1 MDNRRLLLAASLS
14 FALIVVWTMFIAPKP
29 PAKPTGL
36 PAGSGAPAATAP
48 GAPTPRSAAS
58 LPNAPAAQATPAGP
72 EPAVPAA
79 AVPPMAAAKEETVT
93 LQAGSAQAVF
103 TNRGAQLV
111 SFLVADKAGQ
121 KTQLDLVRKRLEGP
135 YPYGLTDAAHAPHLL
150 NKALFVAE
158 KADDGK
164 SVVFR
169 FSGPEGTAEKA
180 FRFDNRGLLEVTV
193 KLPGQKGWGL
203 ILGPGIRNLTKDEL
217 KSRFEA
223 RSAVYKTED
232 VKVLDPQ
239 RFDTVE
245 LPGSSLRWIGVEDTW
260 FLAAAIPEKGVER
273 ASVEPFLVQ
282 GADGEG
288 ARFLPVPAKDAI
300 TSEQKE
306 MPRELRVVLTALGD
320 EMALRSYWGPKS
332 YEKLKALP
340 YGLEETVNWGMLRVL
355 VGPLLAGIHWLHDNV
370 VSNYG
375 WAIVLMTVLIKLALL
390 PLTHHSM
397 KSMKKMQLLNPKM
410 QAIRT
415 RYATKLKDK
424 QGRPN
429 LEMQR
434 KMNDEMMALYKEH
447 GVNPAGGCL
456 PMLLQMPI
464 LYAFY
469 RLLSTA
475 FELRG
480 APWILWITDLA
491 AADPHYVLP
500 IVMGATQFLQVKL
513 SPQTGDPMQ
522 RRMFMLM
529 PIFMTILFVG
539 FPSGLVLYWLTNNVL
554 TILQQG
560 VYNRLQQQ
568 SA

>member
-1 MDNRRLLLAASLS
+1 VDNRRLLLAASLS

-29 PAKPTGL
+29 PEKPL
-36 PAGSGAPAATAP
+36 AAPAGRGAPARP
-48 GAPTPRSAAS
+48 GAAP
-58 LPNAPAAQATPAGP
+58 PAAQPPLAEPSASAPGMSPAPTAPIAPAQPLAATQ
-72 EPAVPAA
+72 
-79 AVPPMAAAKEETVT
+79 EETVV
-93 LQAGSAQAVF
+93 LQAGSSRAVLS
-103 TNRGAQLV
+103 NRGAQLL
-111 SFLVADKAGQ
+111 SFEVPDKAGKQ
-121 KTQLDLVRKRLEGP
+121 AKLDLVRKRLEGL
-135 YPYGLTDAAHAPHLL
+135 YPYSLTDAARAPHPL

-158 KADDGK
+158 RGNDGR
-164 SVVFR
+164 SAVFR
-169 FSGPEGTAEKA
+169 YSGPEGTAEKS
-180 FRFDNRGLLEVTV
+180 FGFDEHGLLNVTI
-193 KLPGQKGWGL
+193 KMPGQKGWGVV
-203 ILGPGIRNLTKDEL
+203 LGPGLRNLTRDEL
-217 KSRFEA
+217 KSRFEQ
-223 RSAVYKTED
+223 RSAVYKSED
-232 VKVLDPQ
+232 VKLLDPQ

-245 LPGSSLRWIGVEDTW
+245 IPGATLRWIGLEDTW

-273 ASVEPFLVQ
+273 AYVEPFLVQ

-288 ARFLPVPAKDAI
+288 ARFLPVPSKDEI
-300 TSEQKE
+300 TSAQKE
-306 MPRELRVVLTALGD
+306 LPRELRVVLTAAGD
-320 EMALRSYWGPKS
+320 EMALRSYWGPKNH
-332 YEKLKALP
+332 ETLKSLP
-340 YGLEETVNWGMLRVL
+340 YGLEETVNWGSLRIL
-355 VGPLLAGIHWLHDNV
+355 VGPLLAGIHWLHDHV
-370 VSNYG
+370 VGNYG

-397 KSMKKMQLLNPKM
+397 KSMKKMQVLNPKM
-410 QAIRT
+410 QAIRS

-434 KMNDEMMALYKEH
+434 KMNDEMMALYKEN

-456 PMLLQMPI
+456 PLLLQMPI

-480 APWILWITDLA
+480 APWMLWITDLS

-529 PIFMTILFVG
+529 PLFMTILFVG

-554 TILQQG
+554 TILQQW
-560 VYNRLQQQ
+560 VYNRLQQP

>member
-1 MDNRRLLLAASLS
+1 VDNRRLLLAASLS

-29 PAKPTGL
+29 PAKL
-36 PAGSGAPAATAP
+36 PGAPAGQTTPAAAAP
-48 GAPTPRSAAS
+48 GA
-58 LPNAPAAQATPAGP
+58 ATPAAATGQP
-72 EPAVPAA
+72 AAASSPAVPAPAVQAPPAKPVA
-79 AVPPMAAAKEETVT
+79 ADHEETVT
-93 LQAGSAQAVF
+93 LQAGNARAVLS
-103 TNRGAQLV
+103 NRGGQLV
-111 SFLVADKAGQ
+111 SFEVPDKAGKQ
-121 KTQLDLVRKRLEGP
+121 AKLDLVRRRVEGP
-135 YPYGLTDAAHAPHLL
+135 YPYGLTDAAHAPHPL
-150 NKALFVAE
+150 NKALFVAD
-158 KADDGK
+158 KTDDGK

-169 FSGPEGTAEKA
+169 FSGPEGTAEKS
-180 FRFDNRGLLEVTV
+180 FRFDQRGLLEVTV
-193 KLPGQKGWGL
+193 KLPGQKGWGV

-232 VKVLDPQ
+232 VQVLDPN
-239 RFDTVE
+239 RFDTVD
-245 LPGSSLRWIGVEDTW
+245 LLGSTLRWIGVEDTW
-260 FLAAAIPEKGVER
+260 FLSATIPEKGLDR
-273 ASVEPFLVQ
+273 AYVEPFLVQ
-282 GADGEG
+282 SAQGAGGEG

-306 MPRELRVVLTALGD
+306 MPRELRVVLVAAGD

-332 YEKLKALP
+332 YETLKALP
-340 YGLEETVNWGMLRVL
+340 YGLEQTVNWGMLRVL

-370 VSNYG
+370 VGNYG
-375 WAIVLMTVLIKLALL
+375 WAIVLMTVLIKLVLL

-397 KSMKKMQLLNPKM
+397 KSMKKMQELNPKM

-456 PMLLQMPI
+456 PLLLQMPI

-529 PIFMTILFVG
+529 PLFMTILFVG

-560 VYNRLQQQ
+560 VYNRLQKQ
-568 SA
+568 AA

>member
-29 PAKPTGL
+29 PAKLPGL
-36 PAGSGAPAATAP
+36 PAGAETPAATAP
-48 GAPTPRSAAS
+48 GTPAPSSPT
-58 LPNAPAAQATPAGP
+58 ATPAGP
-72 EPAVPAA
+72 AAGVPA
-79 AVPPMAAAKEETVT
+79 AVPPVPPMPPISAEKEEPVT

-103 TNRGAQLV
+103 SNRGAQLV

-121 KTQLDLVRKRLEGP
+121 KTQLDLVRKRLDGF
-135 YPYGLTDAAHAPHLL
+135 YPFGLTDAAHAPHPL
-150 NKALFVAE
+150 NKALFAAE
-158 KADDGK
+158 KANDGK

-169 FSGPEGTAEKA
+169 FSGSEGAAEKT
-180 FRFDNRGLLEVTV
+180 FRFDDRGLLEVTI

-203 ILGPGIRNLTKDEL
+203 ILGPGIRNPTKDEL

-223 RSAVYKTED
+223 RSAVYKAED

-239 RFDTVE
+239 RFDTVD

-282 GADGEG
+282 GGDGQG

-306 MPRELRVVLTALGD
+306 MPRELRVELTSAGD

-340 YGLEETVNWGMLRVL
+340 YGLEETVNWGMLRLL

-529 PIFMTILFVG
+529 PLFMTILFVG

-554 TILQQG
+554 TILQQW

>member
-1 MDNRRLLLAASLS
+1 VDNRRLLLAASLS
-14 FALIVVWTMFIAPKP
+14 FALIVVWTMFVAPKP
-29 PAKPTGL
+29 PAKPLGAPAA
-36 PAGSGAPAATAP
+36 PAGQETPAATAP
-48 GAPTPRSAAS
+48 GVPAQG
-58 LPNAPAAQATPAGP
+58 APAAQATPAGP
-72 EPAVPAA
+72 AAAVPAA
-79 AVPPMAAAKEETVT
+79 AVPPVAADKEESVT
-93 LQAGSAQAVF
+93 LRTGSAEAVF
-103 TNRGAQLV
+103 SNRGAQLV

-121 KTQLDLVRKRLEGP
+121 KAQLDLVRKRLDGL
-135 YPYGLTDAAHAPHLL
+135 YPYGLTDAAHAPHPL

-158 KADDGK
+158 PASDGK
-164 SVVFR
+164 SVIFR
-169 FSGPEGTAEKA
+169 FSGPEGTAEKS
-180 FRFDNRGLLEVTV
+180 FHFDDRGLLEVTV

-217 KSRFEA
+217 KSRFEQ

-239 RFDTVE
+239 RFDTVD

-282 GADGEG
+282 GGDGEG
-288 ARFLPVPAKDAI
+288 ARFLPVPPKDAI
-300 TSEQKE
+300 TSEQKDL
-306 MPRELRVVLTALGD
+306 PRELRVELTAMGD

-340 YGLEETVNWGMLRVL
+340 YGLEETVNWGSLRLL

-529 PIFMTILFVG
+529 PLFMTILFVG

>member
-29 PAKPTGL
+29 PAKPVGV
-36 PAGSGAPAATAP
+36 PAGQETPASTAP
-48 GAPTPRSAAS
+48 GAPTP
-58 LPNAPAAQATPAGP
+58 NAPAAQSAPASPAT
-72 EPAVPAA
+72 AVPAPAMPPVA
-79 AVPPMAAAKEETVT
+79 ADKEEPVT
-93 LQAGSAQAVF
+93 IQAGPAQAVF

-121 KTQLDLVRKRLEGP
+121 KTQLDLVRQRVDGL
-135 YPYGLTDAAHAPHLL
+135 YPYGLTDAAHAPHPL

-158 KADDGK
+158 KGSDGK

-169 FSGPEGTAEKA
+169 FSGPEGAAEKT
-180 FRFDNRGLLEVTV
+180 FRFDERGLLEVTV

-203 ILGPGIRNLTKDEL
+203 ILGPGIRNPTKDEL
-217 KSRFEA
+217 KSRFEQ

-245 LPGSSLRWIGVEDTW
+245 LPGSSLRWVGVEDTW

-282 GADGEG
+282 ADSKGAS
-288 ARFLPVPAKDAI
+288 FLPVPSKDAI
-300 TSEQKE
+300 TSEQKDL
-306 MPRELRVVLTALGD
+306 PRELRVELTAAGD

-340 YGLEETVNWGMLRVL
+340 YGLEETVNWGSLRLL

-370 VSNYG
+370 VGNYG

-434 KMNDEMMALYKEH
+434 KMNDEMMALYKEQ
-447 GVNPAGGCL
+447 GVNPAGGCF

-529 PIFMTILFVG
+529 PVFMTILFVG

-554 TILQQG
+554 TILQQW

>member
-29 PAKPTGL
+29 PEKP
-36 PAGSGAPAATAP
+36 
-48 GAPTPRSAAS
+48 
-58 LPNAPAAQATPAGP
+58 
-72 EPAVPAA
+72 PAVPAGREA
-79 AVPPMAAAKEETVT
+79 PAKTGVPPATQPPPAESSASAVSPAPAAPVQPVAATQEETVT
-93 LQAGSAQAVF
+93 LEAGNARAVLS
-103 TNRGAQLV
+103 NRGAQLL
-111 SFLVADKAGQ
+111 SFEVPDKAGKQ
-121 KTQLDLVRKRLEGP
+121 AKLDLVRKRLEGP
-135 YPYGLTDAAHAPHLL
+135 YPYGLTDAARAPHPL
-150 NKALFVAE
+150 NKALFAAE
-158 KADDGK
+158 RGSDGR
-164 SVVFR
+164 SAVFR
-169 FSGPEGTAEKA
+169 YSGPEGTAEKS
-180 FRFDNRGLLEVTV
+180 FGFDEHGLLKVTI
-193 KLPGQKGWGL
+193 KLPGQKGWGVL
-203 ILGPGIRNLTKDEL
+203 LGPGLRNLTKDEL
-217 KSRFEA
+217 KSRFEQ
-223 RSAVYKTED
+223 RSAVYKSD
-232 VKVLDPQ
+232 DMKLVDPQ

-245 LPGSSLRWIGVEDTW
+245 VPGATLRWIGLEDTW

-273 ASVEPFLVQ
+273 AYVEPFLVQ

-288 ARFLPVPAKDAI
+288 ARFLPVPSKDEISSA
-300 TSEQKE
+300 QKE
-306 MPRELRVVLTALGD
+306 LPRELRVVLTAAGD
-320 EMALRSYWGPKS
+320 EMALRSYWGPKNH
-332 YEKLKALP
+332 ETLKALP
-340 YGLEETVNWGMLRVL
+340 YGLEETVNWGSLRLL
-355 VGPLLAGIHWLHDNV
+355 VGPLLAGIHWLHDHV
-370 VSNYG
+370 VGNYG

-397 KSMKKMQLLNPKM
+397 KSMKKMQELNPKM
-410 QAIRT
+410 QAIRS

-456 PMLLQMPI
+456 PLLLQMPI

-480 APWILWITDLA
+480 APWILWITDLS

-529 PIFMTILFVG
+529 PLFMTILFVG

-554 TILQQG
+554 TILQQW
-560 VYNRLQQQ
+560 VYNRLQQR

>member
-1 MDNRRLLLAASLS
+1 VDNRRLLLAASLS
-14 FALIVVWTMFIAPKP
+14 FALIVVWTMFVAPKP
-29 PAKPTGL
+29 PAKPLGAPAA
-36 PAGSGAPAATAP
+36 PAGQETPAATAP
-48 GAPTPRSAAS
+48 GVPAPG
-58 LPNAPAAQATPAGP
+58 APAAQATPAGP
-72 EPAVPAA
+72 AAPVPAA
-79 AVPPMAAAKEETVT
+79 AVPPVAAGKEESVT
-93 LQAGSAQAVF
+93 LRTGSAEAVF
-103 TNRGAQLV
+103 SNRGAQLV

-121 KTQLDLVRKRLEGP
+121 KAKLDLVRKRLDGL
-135 YPYGLTDAAHAPHLL
+135 YPYGLTDAAHAPHPL

-158 KADDGK
+158 PAPDGK
-164 SVVFR
+164 SVIFR
-169 FSGPEGTAEKA
+169 FSGPEGTAEKS
-180 FRFDNRGLLEVTV
+180 FHFDDRGLLEVTV

-217 KSRFEA
+217 KSRFEQ
-223 RSAVYKTED
+223 RSAVYKAED
-232 VKVLDPQ
+232 VQVLDPQ

-245 LPGSSLRWIGVEDTW
+245 IPGSSLRWIGVEDTW
-260 FLAAAIPEKGVER
+260 FLAAAIPEKGVDR
-273 ASVEPFLVQ
+273 ASVEPLLVQ

-300 TSEQKE
+300 TSEQKDL
-306 MPRELRVVLTALGD
+306 PRELRVVLTAGGD
-320 EMALRSYWGPKS
+320 EMALRSYWGAKS
-332 YEKLKALP
+332 YETLKALP
-340 YGLEETVNWGMLRVL
+340 YGLEQTVNWGSLRLL
-355 VGPLLAGIHWLHDNV
+355 VGPLLTGIHWLHDNV

-529 PIFMTILFVG
+529 PLFMTILFVG

-560 VYNRLQQQ
+560 VYNRLQQP

>member
-29 PAKPTGL
+29 PAKP
-36 PAGSGAPAATAP
+36 PGAPAGQETPVSTTP
-48 GAPTPRSAAS
+48 GAPAPNGPGAS
-58 LPNAPAAQATPAGP
+58 SSPAAPAS
-72 EPAVPAA
+72 PAA
-79 AVPPMAAAKEETVT
+79 AVTAAAMPPVAAAKEETVT
-93 LQAGSAQAVF
+93 LQAGSAQAVLS
-103 TNRGAQLV
+103 NRGAQLV

-121 KTQLDLVRKRLEGP
+121 KSQLDLVRKRVEGL
-135 YPYGLTDAAHAPHLL
+135 YPFGLTDAAHAPHPL
-150 NKALFVAE
+150 NKALFVGE
-158 KADDGK
+158 KGSDGK
-164 SVVFR
+164 SAVFR
-169 FSGPEGTAEKA
+169 FSGPEGMAEKA
-180 FRFDNRGLLEVTV
+180 FRFDDRGLLEVTV

-203 ILGPGIRNLTKDEL
+203 VLGPGIRNLTKDEL

-223 RSAVYKTED
+223 RSAVYKTTED

-239 RFDTVE
+239 RFDTVD
-245 LPGSSLRWIGVEDTW
+245 LSGSSLRWIGVEDTW
-260 FLAAAIPEKGVER
+260 FLAAAIPEKGVDR
-273 ASVEPFLVQ
+273 AYVEPFLVQ
-282 GADGEG
+282 GADGQG
-288 ARFLPVPAKDAI
+288 ARFLPVPAKDVI
-300 TSEQKE
+300 TSEQKDL
-306 MPRELRVVLTALGD
+306 PRELRVVLTAAGD

-397 KSMKKMQLLNPKM
+397 KSMKKMQVLNPKM

-480 APWILWITDLA
+480 APWILWITDLS

-500 IVMGATQFLQVKL
+500 IVMGASQFLQVKL

-529 PIFMTILFVG
+529 PLFMTILFVG

-560 VYNRLQQQ
+560 VYNRLQQP

>member
-1 MDNRRLLLAASLS
+1 VDNRRLLLAASLS

-29 PAKPTGL
+29 PAKLPGT
-36 PAGSGAPAATAP
+36 PAGQQTPATAAP
-48 GAPTPRSAAS
+48 GAATPAAS
-58 LPNAPAAQATPAGP
+58 TGPNGPAAQATPA
-72 EPAVPAA
+72 APAA
-79 AVPPMAAAKEETVT
+79 PPAPVVPVASDHEETVI
-93 LQAGSAQAVF
+93 LQAGNARAALSS
-103 TNRGAQLV
+103 RGAQLV
-111 SFLVADKAGQ
+111 SFEVPDKAGKQ
-121 KTQLDLVRKRLEGP
+121 AKLDLVRKRLEGP
-135 YPYGLTDAAHAPHLL
+135 YPYGLTDAAHAPHPL
-150 NKALFVAE
+150 NKALFVAD
-158 KADDGK
+158 KAADGK

-169 FSGPEGTAEKA
+169 FSGPEGTAEKS
-180 FRFDNRGLLEVTV
+180 FRFDPRGLLEVTV
-193 KLPGQKGWGL
+193 KLPGQKGWGV
-203 ILGPGIRNLTKDEL
+203 ILGPGIRNLTKEEL

-232 VKVLDPQ
+232 VQVLDPN
-239 RFDTVE
+239 RFDTVD
-245 LPGSSLRWIGVEDTW
+245 LPGSTLRWIGVEDTW
-260 FLAAAIPEKGVER
+260 FLSATMAEKGVER
-273 ASVEPFLVQ
+273 AYVEPFLVQ

-288 ARFLPVPAKDAI
+288 ARFLPVPPKDAI

-306 MPRELRVVLTALGD
+306 MPRELRVLLVASGD

-332 YEKLKALP
+332 YETLKALP
-340 YGLEETVNWGMLRVL
+340 YGLEQTVNWGMLRVL

-375 WAIVLMTVLIKLALL
+375 WAIVLMTVLIKVALL

-397 KSMKKMQLLNPKM
+397 KSMKKMQELNPKM

-424 QGRPN
+424 QGRPD
-429 LEMQR
+429 LEKQR

-456 PMLLQMPI
+456 PLLLQMPI

-500 IVMGATQFLQVKL
+500 IVMGASQFLQVKL

-529 PIFMTILFVG
+529 PLFMTILFVG

-560 VYNRLQQQ
+560 VYNRLQKQ
-568 SA
+568 AA